1 MYAPVGV
8 KKSQVPADRLL
19 RKRSTFSKS
28 VMVSVAVS
36 KLGCTEL
43 MFVEPG
49 AKVNGV
55 YYREVL
61 LSQELLPAIR
71 RIAGD
76 FYTFQQDNAPAHRA
90 RETVQLLRAE
100 TPDFITPDMWP
111 SNSPDL
117 NPVDYRIWGV
127 MQERVYQKPVRDVE
141 DLKQRLVETWSDIDQ
156 NVIDQAIDQWRN
168 RLKACVKA
176 NGKHFEHLL

>member
-1 MYAPVGV
+1 MHHRVCTIVYAPVGV

-55 YYREVL
+55 YYREVYHKNCFL
-61 LSQELLPAIR
+61 QLDALPVIFALFSRIMHR
-71 RIAGD
+71 RIVHVKQ
-76 FYTFQQDNAPAHRA
+76 FNCC
-90 RETVQLLRAE
+90 E
-100 TPDFITPDMWP
+100 
-111 SNSPDL
+111 
-117 NPVDYRIWGV
+117 
-127 MQERVYQKPVRDVE
+127 QKP
-141 DLKQRLVETWSDIDQ
+141 
-156 NVIDQAIDQWRN
+156 
-168 RLKACVKA
+168 
-176 NGKHFEHLL
+176 